1 MTYIKSIWKVIE
13 HNRYAVL
20 ALILCAVLV
29 SGCTWLQ
36 PRAPSPLDGKPV
48 NRWQLQAQKAEFNAK
63 FDAAEQM
70 IAAQDQMWSSVIDL
84 ATQAAMAVPG
94 PLGGLIAAVPTI
106 AALGLGFDNRRK
118 SGVISTLKSGKAGTT
133 K

>member
-1 MTYIKSIWKVIE
+1 MRNRLRSIGKFFS
-13 HNRYAVL
+13 HTRYTVL

-36 PRAPSPLDGKPV
+36 PKAPSPLDGKMV
-48 NRWQLQAQKAEFNAK
+48 NRWQLEAQRAEFNAK
-63 FDAAEQM
+63 FDAATKM
-70 IAAQDQMWSSVIDL
+70 IAAQDAMWTSVIDL

-94 PLGGLIAAVPTI
+94 PWGGVLAAVPTI

-118 SGVISTLKSGKAGTT
+118 NSVINNLKGKS